1 MFLNARIEASQS
13 DGPALP
19 EEAIL
24 RYQGKTYV
32 FVEQSPNQFHM
43 QEVTVGERD
52 AGYVSILGGADALKG
67 KKIVVAN
74 AYSLLGGLKNVSED

>member
-1 MFLNARIEASQS
+1 
-13 DGPALP
+13 
-19 EEAIL
+19 
-24 RYQGKTYV
+24 
-32 FVEQSPNQFHM
+32 VEQSPNQFHL